1 MVLDALQQSGDPEG
15 GEDAPLEQSEDTV
28 GLRVAQQ
35 LVGQAKAAGSTDN
48 ITVMLVFLRP
58 PQQLLAQNS
67 TTVPAKAIQDS
78 TSQDAPQ
85 Q

>member
-1 MVLDALQQSGDPEG
+1 MVLDALHLSCDPG
-15 GEDAPLEQSEDTV
+15 GRADALLEQSEDTA

-35 LVGQAKAAGSTDN
+35 LVGHAKAAGSSDN

-67 TTVPAKAIQDS
+67 STGPAQATQYS
-78 TSQDAPQ
+78 SQDAPQ